1 MTSVK
6 NVVLMACVIT
16 MFCRGDAFL
25 DEAMARYD
33 FDSWAGT
40 TNALYMAL
48 AEPLAILSLDLQTNG
63 ICPTT
68 KYVDD
73 ADAGERRL
81 MLFSP
86 VDKNFQI
93 RIRAKQVATVLDAQ
107 TELVRTLSD
116 FALVW
121 LFTATNGLAGDR
133 CYCKFTTNGYG
144 YVAFTRNNVFADVLT
159 YTTNQISAAD
169 IAARLDSAILD
180 ASTNT
185 QHGASCGGGH

>member
-1 MTSVK
+1 MV
-6 NVVLMACVIT
+6 CVIT

-40 TNALYMAL
+40 TNTLYTAL
-48 AEPLAILSLDLQTNG
+48 AEPIDILSLDLPTNG
-63 ICPTT
+63 ICTTT

-73 ADAGERRL
+73 ADAGERQL

-116 FALVW
+116 FALVR
-121 LFTATNGLAGDR
+121 LFSATNGLAGDR

-144 YVAFTRNNVFADVLT
+144 YVAFARNNVFADVLA